1 MYVFL
6 NTNDDRAEL
15 KAHKSMSRT
24 VTLIYTRVKYL
35 GVKKGEGI
43 CWKGTYFWK
52 LTVYASQSIFEPHH

>member
-43 CWKGTYFWK
+43 CWKGTYF
-52 LTVYASQSIFEPHH
+52 